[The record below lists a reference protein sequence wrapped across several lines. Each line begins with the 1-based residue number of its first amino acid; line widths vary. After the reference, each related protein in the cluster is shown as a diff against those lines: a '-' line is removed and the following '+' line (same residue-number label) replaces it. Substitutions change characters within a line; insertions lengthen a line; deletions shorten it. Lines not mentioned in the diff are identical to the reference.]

1 MTVPILTLIVFSP
14 LVGALMVALLPAQPM
29 AIPRRAAFVFSLIPF
44 ALSLLMLAAFDPR
57 VGTLQLTE
65 KVAWIPRLGVNYSL
79 GVDGF
84 SLWLVLLTTLLT
96 PVVILAAWGDIVR
109 YTKEFMLLMLVLEG
123 CMLGALVSVDLFLF
137 FLFWELM
144 LFPMFFVIGIWGGP
158 RRRYA
163 AMKFVLFTMTGSA
176 LMLAAMIYIV
186 LRHAQTNPLTFDIVT
201 LYSIKLTDA
210 EQVLLFSAFTLAFMI
225 KVPMVPLHTW
235 LPDAHTEAP
244 TGGSV
249 DLAGVLLKMGAYG
262 FLRFSLPMF
271 PHAAE
276 QAFPVIMTL
285 AVVGI
290 IYGAMVAFLQP
301 DMKRL
306 VAYSSV
312 SHLGMI
318 MLGLYA
324 FNNTGVTGGVLQMV
338 NHGLSTGALF
348 ILVGY
353 IYDRRH
359 TRIISEYGGV
369 WAIMPIFAALFLVA
383 TLSSIGL
390 PGTNGFVGEFLI
402 LLGAFRAHPWA
413 GGLGTLGVV
422 LGAVY
427 MLSMYKDV
435 FFGPVTNAVN
445 RQLKDL
451 SLREI
456 LAVAPIIVLI
466 FWIGLFPKPFLDRI
480 EPTTQ
485 VLLQR
490 LAKAGATHWLAET
503 PSDHAVAAAH
513 VPPASGE

>member
-1 MTVPILTLIVFSP
+1 MAIPILSMIVFSP

-29 AIPRRAAFVFSLIPF
+29 DIPRRAAFTFSLIPF
-44 ALSLLMLAAFDPR
+44 LLSLLMLAAFQPG

-65 KVAWIPRLGVNYSL
+65 KVAWIPRLGIYYSL

-84 SLWLVLLTTLLT
+84 SLWLILLTTLLT

-109 YTKEFMLLMLVLEG
+109 YCKEFMLLMLVLEG
-123 CMLGALVSVDLFLF
+123 CMLGALVAVDLFLF

-144 LFPMFFVIGIWGGP
+144 LFPMFFVIGVWGGP

-163 AMKFVLFTMTGSA
+163 TMKFILFTMSGSA
-176 LMLAAMIYIV
+176 LMLAAMIYLV
-186 LRHAQTNPLTFDIVT
+186 LRHAQTNAMTFDIVT
-201 LYSIKLTDA
+201 LYSVKLTDA
-210 EQVLLFSAFTLAFMI
+210 EQVLLFAAFTLAFMI

-290 IYGAMVAFLQP
+290 IYGAMVALLQP

-324 FNNTGVTGGVLQMV
+324 FNNVGVTGGVLQMV

-353 IYDRRH
+353 VYDRRH
-359 TRIISEYGGV
+359 TRMIVEYGGLWTV
-369 WAIMPIFAALFLVA
+369 MPVFAALFLVA

-390 PGTNGFVGEFLI
+390 PGTNGFIGEFLI

-427 MLSMYKDV
+427 MLTMYKDV

-445 RQLKDL
+445 RQLRDL
-451 SLREI
+451 SVREV

-485 VLLQR
+485 LLLGR
-490 LAKAGATHWLAET
+490 LAKAGATHWLA
-503 PSDHAVAAAH
+503 DAA
-513 VPPASGE
+513 PPESAPTQLATADR

>member
-1 MTVPILTLIVFSP
+1 MGIPILSLIVFAP
-14 LVGALMVALLPAQPM
+14 LVGALMVALLPAQPLD
-29 AIPRRAAFVFSLIPF
+29 IPRRAAFLFSLIPF
-44 ALSLLMLAAFDPR
+44 VLSLVMLAAFDPA

-65 KVAWIPRLGVNYSL
+65 KAAWIPRLGVYYSL

-84 SLWLVLLTTLLT
+84 SLWLIVLTTLLT
-96 PVVILAAWGDIVR
+96 PVIILAAWGDIVR
-109 YTKEFMLLMLVLEG
+109 YCKEFMLLMLLLEG
-123 CMLGALVSVDLFLF
+123 CMLGALVAVDLFLF

-144 LFPMFFVIGIWGGP
+144 LFPMFFIIGVWGGP

-163 AMKFVLFTMTGSA
+163 TIKFVLFTMTGSA
-176 LMLAAMIYIV
+176 LMLAAMIYLV
-186 LRHAQTNPLTFDIVT
+186 LRHAQTSALTFDIVT
-201 LYSIKLTDA
+201 LYNVQLTDA
-210 EQVLLFSAFTLAFMI
+210 EQMLLFAAFTLAFMI
-225 KVPMVPLHTW
+225 KVPMVPVHTW
-235 LPDAHTEAP
+235 LADAHTEAP

-276 QAFPVIMTL
+276 QAFPLIMTL
-285 AVVGI
+285 AVIGI

-306 VAYSSV
+306 VAFSSV

-324 FNNTGVTGGVLQMV
+324 FNNVGVTGGVLQMV

-359 TRIISEYGGV
+359 TRLISEYGGIWTV
-369 WAIMPIFAALFLVA
+369 MPVFAALFMVV
-383 TLSSIGL
+383 TLSSVGL

-413 GGLGTLGVV
+413 GALGTVGVV

-427 MLSMYKDV
+427 MLTMYKDV
-435 FFGPVTNAVN
+435 FFGPVKNAVN
-445 RQLKDL
+445 RQLQDL
-451 SLREI
+451 SVREV
-456 LAVAPIIVLI
+456 LAVTPIIILI

-485 VLLQR
+485 VLLGR
-490 LAKAGATHWLAET
+490 LAKAGATQWLAEA
-503 PSDHAVAAAH
+503 PPDRVAG
-513 VPPASGE
+513 VVNDR

>member
-1 MTVPILTLIVFSP
+1 MIVFSP
-14 LVGALMVALLPAQPM
+14 LVGALMVALLPAQPLG
-29 AIPRRAAFVFSLIPF
+29 IPRRAAFMFSLIPF
-44 ALSLLMLAAFDPR
+44 LLSLLMLAAFDPA
-57 VGTLQLTE
+57 VGELQLTE
-65 KVAWIPRLGVNYSL
+65 KVAWIPSLGVYYSL

-84 SLWLVLLTTLLT
+84 SLWLILLTTFLT
-96 PVVILAAWGDIVR
+96 PLVILAAWGDIER
-109 YTKEFMLLMLVLEG
+109 YCKEFMLLMLVLEG
-123 CMLGALVSVDLFLF
+123 CMLGALVAVDLFLF

-144 LFPMFFVIGIWGGP
+144 LFPMFLVIGVWGGP

-163 AMKFVLFTMTGSA
+163 TIKFVLFTMAGSA
-176 LMLAAMIYIV
+176 LMLAAMIYLV

-201 LYSIKLTDA
+201 LYGAKLTDA
-210 EQVLLFSAFTLAFMI
+210 EQVLLFSAFTLAFMV

-262 FLRFSLPMF
+262 VLRFSLPMF

-276 QAFPVIMTL
+276 QAFPVIVGL
-285 AVVGI
+285 AVAGI

-312 SHLGMI
+312 SHLGFI

-324 FNNTGVTGGVLQMV
+324 FNTAGVTGGVLQMV

-348 ILVGY
+348 LLVGFVY
-353 IYDRRH
+353 ERRH
-359 TRIISEYGGV
+359 TRLITEYGGL
-369 WAIMPIFAALFLVA
+369 WKIMPVYAALFLVV

-413 GGLGTLGVV
+413 GAISTLGVV

-427 MLSMYKDV
+427 MLTMYKDV

-451 SLREI
+451 SAREVLVI
-456 LAVAPIIVLI
+456 APIIVLI
-466 FWIGLFPKPFLDRI
+466 FWIGLYPKPFLDRI

-485 VLLQR
+485 VLLSR
-490 LAKAGATHWLAET
+490 LEKAGATHWLA
-503 PSDHAVAAAH
+503 SK
-513 VPPASGE
+513 